1 MIDNFALALTHGL
14 LFLAFWR
21 VAQTIDLDGIGK
33 PAAPDER
40 KQGDPP
46 GA

>member
-21 VAQTIDLDGIGK
+21 LAQTIDLDDTGK
-33 PAAPDER
+33 TPPPAAR
-40 KQGDPP
+40 QGDPP

>member
-1 MIDNFALALTHGL
+1 MIDNFALALTHAL
-14 LFLAFWR
+14 LAIAFWR
-21 VAQTIDLDGIGK
+21 LAQTIDLDGTGK
-33 PAAPDER
+33 SPASKA

>member
-21 VAQTIDLDGIGK
+21 LAQTIDLDGTGK
-33 PAAPDER
+33 VPAPPAA